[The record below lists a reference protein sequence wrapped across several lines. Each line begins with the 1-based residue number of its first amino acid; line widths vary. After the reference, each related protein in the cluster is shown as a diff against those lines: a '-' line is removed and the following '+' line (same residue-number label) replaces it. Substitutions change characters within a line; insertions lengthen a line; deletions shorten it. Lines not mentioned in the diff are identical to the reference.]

1 MPPASSP
8 KPSQQSGYVPAVLR
22 DGAWVLPGG
31 QEVAWYEVV
40 GSLHEEKRIRE
51 VMADVLAVYGVS
63 DVVTEA
69 FGQFE
74 RELFGAPERPGA

>member
-1 MPPASSP
+1 
-8 KPSQQSGYVPAVLR
+8 VPAVLR
-22 DGAWVLPGG
+22 DGAWILPGG

-40 GSLHEEKRIRE
+40 GHLHEEKRIRE
-51 VMADVLAVYGVS
+51 VMAGVLGVYGVS

-74 RELFGAPERPGA
+74 RELFGEPGHPGPDL